1 MYNKSYITVTLILLV
16 TFFLAAGIRAN
27 GRSNRIPD
35 ITGEYYRQIE
45 NEYLADVRQILTE
58 NGFSNAGLS
67 LTKQVNEDGGLDY
80 TLSVHHRRIDKMDET
95 KRAELTDMLTV
106 NDIIVNGKET
116 TMAIKYIEY

>member
-1 MYNKSYITVTLILLV
+1 MDNKSYITVTLILLV

-35 ITGEYYRQIE
+35 ITGEYYSQIE

-67 LTKQVNEDGGLDY
+67 LTKQVNEEGGLDY

-116 TMAIKYIEY
+116 TMAVKYIEY

>member
-1 MYNKSYITVTLILLV
+1 MDNKSYITVTLILLV

-67 LTKQVNEDGGLDY
+67 LTKQVNEEGGLDY

-116 TMAIKYIEY
+116 TMAVKYIEY

>member
-1 MYNKSYITVTLILLV
+1 MDNKSYITVTLILLV

-45 NEYLADVRQILTE
+45 NEYLADVRQILTA

-67 LTKQVNEDGGLDY
+67 LTKQVNEEGGLDY

-116 TMAIKYIEY
+116 TMAVKYIEY

>member
-1 MYNKSYITVTLILLV
+1 MDNKSYITVTLILLV
-16 TFFLAAGIRAN
+16 TFFLTAGIRAN

-45 NEYLADVRQILTE
+45 NEYLDDVRQILTE

-116 TMAIKYIEY
+116 TMAVKYIEY

>member
-1 MYNKSYITVTLILLV
+1 MENKSYITVTLILLV

-45 NEYLADVRQILTE
+45 NEYLADVRQILTK

-67 LTKQVNEDGGLDY
+67 LTKQVNEEGGLDY

-95 KRAELTDMLTV
+95 KRAKLTDMITE
-106 NDIIVNGKET
+106 NDIVIDGRKT
-116 TMAIKYIEY
+116 SMAVRYIEY

>member
-1 MYNKSYITVTLILLV
+1 MDNKSYITVTLILLV

>member
-1 MYNKSYITVTLILLV
+1 MENKSYITVTLILIM

-45 NEYLADVRQILTE
+45 SEYLADVRNKLTE
-58 NGFSNAGLS
+58 NGYSNAGLS
-67 LTKQVNEDGGLDY
+67 LTKQVNDDGGLDY

-95 KRAELTDMLTV
+95 KRAELSDMLTM
-106 NDIIVNGKET
+106 NDIAVDGRKT
-116 TMAIKYIEY
+116 SVAVRYIEY

>member
-1 MYNKSYITVTLILLV
+1 MENKSYITVTLILLV

-67 LTKQVNEDGGLDY
+67 LTKQVNEEGGLDY

-116 TMAIKYIEY
+116 TMAVKYIEY